1 MSLAAILPPTSGG
14 TPPFANVREAQEWL
28 TLLPLINIRQSRLE
42 LAEAFAQLNES
53 RIDAVELLKILELL
67 REAVQITELGL
78 QPYYAGKPLPLLPD
92 EAAHWQ
98 AAQKLWEQIETAY
111 ARCWRA
117 LVDGEAALAGHHAL
131 IAERA
136 MSHGSRVAR
145 GYLLVYRPVPQRVW
159 QRLFERYQLAEAS
172 GIAAEVVRDS
182 LIDIHG
188 KSMPQAMLIHA
199 LLLAASNTRH
209 LSGKQL
215 LWLDRRLEV
224 FATRTSLARHA
235 PTPPGKTSLQIDL
248 TAPGPALR
256 MGQPLQGDSIRE
268 IDTLALAQTLMRRIK
283 PLREGEQ
290 PQNIGLGTELAPRA
304 AEMMLTDQYRHWCEL
319 PTGRLQLPRAK
330 ARACPVALELANLQR
345 LIADGKLAPPPAD
358 PTQLDRRDL
367 ERLQL
372 FGHVS
377 ASTRPQ
383 AEPVSGVSEPWDL
396 LHESALDLLLARP
409 AGSATRIGLQQLAGI
424 ALNSHYLVGTTRTL
438 EDTGDQLEIG
448 LRLLPGIPV
457 AAMAR
462 ATDLARLGQ
471 AKYSEIL
478 LLPEIPALKAPPSLI
493 LPVGW
498 FRPSRLLDIWDG
510 ETLRRVRL
518 AQLVE
523 RGADYERVLYAPAG
537 S

>member
-14 TPPFANVREAQEWL
+14 TPPFANVREAQAWL

-78 QPYYAGKPLPLLPD
+78 QQYYAGKPLPLLPD
-92 EAAHWQ
+92 EVTYWQ
-98 AAQKLWEQIETAY
+98 DAQQLWELAETAY
-111 ARCWRA
+111 ARCWRSI
-117 LVDGEAALAGHHAL
+117 VDGEAALAGHHAL

-136 MSHGSRVAR
+136 LSYGSRVAR
-145 GYLLVYRPVPQRVW
+145 GYLLVYRPVPQAVW
-159 QRLFERYQLAEAS
+159 QRLFERYQIAEQA

-235 PTPPGKTSLQIDL
+235 PTPPGRASLQIDL
-248 TAPGPALR
+248 SVPGPALR
-256 MGQPLQGDSIRE
+256 TGQLLQGDGVRG
-268 IDTLALAQTLMRRIK
+268 IDTLALAQMLMRRIK
-283 PLREGEQ
+283 PLREGEL
-290 PQNIGLGTELAPRA
+290 PQNIGLGAELAPRV
-304 AEMMLTDQYRHWCEL
+304 AERVLTDQYRHWCEL
-319 PTGRLQLPRAK
+319 PTRLAHRPGEKIRV
-330 ARACPVALELANLQR
+330 CPVALELANLQR
-345 LIADGKLAPPPAD
+345 LIAGGKLAPPPAD
-358 PTQLDRRDL
+358 HTQLDRRDL

-377 ASTRPQ
+377 AGARAP
-383 AEPVSGVSEPWDL
+383 AESIPGSSESWDL

-409 AGSATRIGLQQLAGI
+409 AGGAARIGLQQLVGI
-424 ALNSHYLVGTTRTL
+424 ALNSHYLVGTARTL
-438 EDTGDQLEIG
+438 EDAGDWLEIG

-498 FRPSRLLDIWDG
+498 FRPSRLIDIWDG
-510 ETLRRVRL
+510 ETLRRMRL
-518 AQLVE
+518 AQLAE